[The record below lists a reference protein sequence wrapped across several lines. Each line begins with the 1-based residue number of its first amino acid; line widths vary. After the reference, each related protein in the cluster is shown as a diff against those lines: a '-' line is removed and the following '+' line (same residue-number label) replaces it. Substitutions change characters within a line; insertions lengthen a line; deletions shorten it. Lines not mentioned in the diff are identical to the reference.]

1 MSFYSPGIYLGVAN
15 DIKEGDDVGAAG
27 QVLENLDFT
36 LDFLLFDGFE
46 NLDAAFFTLDEVN
59 ALKHLGIFTA
69 SDLADDLV
77 VVLGSIEIGERIY
90 IDGENS
96 C

>member
-1 MSFYSPGIYLGVAN
+1 MRLYRTWTYLGIAD

-46 NLDAAFFTLDEVN
+46 NLDAALFTLGEVN
-59 ALKHLGIFTA
+59 TLEHLGVFA
-69 SDLADDLV
+69 APDLADDLV
-77 VVLGSIEIGERIY
+77 VVLSSIVIGDTHSG
-90 IDGENS
+90 DG